1 MENYVGTIIKSIRQ
15 SKGVT
20 QKELANNLCSIR
32 QLSRIE
38 MNLSSPTA
46 YLISEISSRLGNDL
60 LDYLPYSDDPNAYHV
75 KHEIERAMVLFNK
88 DKHNAALEMLENS
101 PDLNQAISRYAKL
114 EVAWLYGALSNY
126 IEVPMKVDE
135 AYYVNLLLDSY
146 QLDNLDDIFKMPLRA
161 IDYRILNSLI
171 VIHLVAGDF
180 DYAELMMI
188 KAIENIET
196 TQTNKKDTSY
206 LRFIYNLSRLYFNSN
221 KYQLALHYSRKG
233 LDYCISN
240 GVLFYLSD
248 LSNIHGRALFKL
260 DDKKN
265 YVKYL
270 DSFIIL
276 NRIIEPDFDYE
287 KTIETLK
294 EKYDLD

>member
-1 MENYVGTIIKSIRQ
+1 MENYVGTIIKNIRQ

-20 QKELANNLCSIR
+20 QKELANNLCSVR

-60 LDYLPYSDDPNAYHV
+60 LDYLPYTDDPNAYHV
-75 KHEIERAMVLFNK
+75 KHELDRAMVLFNK

-101 PDLNQAISRYAKL
+101 PDLNQVISRYAKL
-114 EVAWLYGALSNY
+114 EIAWLYGALSNY

-135 AYYVNLLLDSY
+135 DYYIDLLLSSY

-161 IDYRILNSLI
+161 IDYRILNSLV
-171 VIHLVAGDF
+171 VIHLVDGNF

-196 TQTNKKDTSY
+196 TQTNTKDASY
-206 LRFIYNLSRLYFNSN
+206 LRFIYNLSRLYFNS
-221 KYQLALHYSRKG
+221 KRFQMALHYSKKG
-233 LDYCISN
+233 LDYCINN
-240 GVLFYLSD
+240 GVLFYLTD
-248 LSNIHGRALFKL
+248 LSNIHGRALFEL
-260 DDKKN
+260 GDKEK
-265 YVKYL
+265 YTKYL
-270 DSFIIL
+270 DTFITL
-276 NRIIEPDFDYE
+276 SRITEPDFDRE
-287 KTIETLK
+287 RVINTLK
-294 EKYDLD
+294 KKYDME